1 MTRDVHRPVLFFDID
16 DTLIDHRLAEEWG
29 AGQLFER
36 HPADFRAESVQAF
49 VPDWQNASK
58 KHLEEFLKGNIS
70 FAEQRIRRCREV
82 AARPLTASEADLIFR
97 DYLEAYE
104 AGWTVFEEVPSTL
117 ESLMRRGVRLGVIS
131 NGNVEQQTRKL
142 ERMNLLRYFEP
153 VSISESLGFAKPDR
167 VIFQTAAARM
177 GCSVEECVHA
187 GDSLTADVQGTLG
200 AGMGA
205 VWLNRLGGEPPPG
218 TQDPLVQVGNLKE
231 LLDLS
236 WFQ

>member
-1 MTRDVHRPVLFFDID
+1 MTRDAHRPVLFFDID
-16 DTLIDHRLAEEWG
+16 DTLIDHRLAEEGG

-36 HPADFRAESVQAF
+36 HSTSFRAESVQAF

-82 AARPLTASEADLIFR
+82 AARPLTASVADLIFR
-97 DYLEAYE
+97 DYLEACE
-104 AGWTVFEEVPSTL
+104 AGWTVFEEVPSAL
-117 ESLMRRGVRLGVIS
+117 ESLKSRGVRLGVIS
-131 NGNVEQQTRKL
+131 NGNVEQQTGKL

-153 VSISESLGFAKPDR
+153 VLISESLGVAKPDR

-187 GDSLTADVQGTLG
+187 GDSLTADVQGALG

-205 VWLNRLGGEPPPG
+205 VWLDRLGGEPPPG
-218 TQDPLVQVGNLKE
+218 TQAPLVQVGNLKE
-231 LLDLS
+231 LLDLP

>member
-1 MTRDVHRPVLFFDID
+1 MTRDAHRPVLFFDID
-16 DTLIDHRLAEEWG
+16 DTFIDHRLAEERG
-29 AGQLFER
+29 AGQLFGR
-36 HPADFRAESVQAF
+36 HSTSFRAESVQAF

-82 AARPLTASEADLIFR
+82 AARPLTAS
-97 DYLEAYE
+97 
-104 AGWTVFEEVPSTL
+104 V
-117 ESLMRRGVRLGVIS
+117 
-131 NGNVEQQTRKL
+131 
-142 ERMNLLRYFEP
+142 
-153 VSISESLGFAKPDR
+153 SESLGVAKPDR
-167 VIFQTAAARM
+167 VIFQTAAART

-187 GDSLTADVQGTLG
+187 GDSLTADVQGALG

-205 VWLNRLGGEPPPG
+205 VWLDRLGGGPPPG

-231 LLDLS
+231 LLDLP